1 MNLTQRYYIDKD
13 KITHRVVDSEVVIL
27 NLESGNYYTINETGA
42 IIWKALDDKKCLSEI
57 LDLLKNEYQCAEEK
71 DFEKDMEGL
80 ISFLE
85 KENIIEKI

>member
-1 MNLTQRYYIDKD
+1 MDLTQQYNIDKD

-57 LDLLKNEYQCAEEK
+57 LDLLKNEYQYSA
-71 DFEKDMEGL
+71 DRSFEKDAEDF
-80 ISFLE
+80 IKFLE
-85 KENIIEKI
+85 KENIIKKI

>member
-1 MNLTQRYYIDKD
+1 MDLTQQYNIDKD

-57 LDLLKNEYQCAEEK
+57 LDLLKNEYQYSA
-71 DFEKDMEGL
+71 DRSFEKDVEDF
-80 ISFLE
+80 IKFLE
-85 KENIIEKI
+85 KENIIKKI